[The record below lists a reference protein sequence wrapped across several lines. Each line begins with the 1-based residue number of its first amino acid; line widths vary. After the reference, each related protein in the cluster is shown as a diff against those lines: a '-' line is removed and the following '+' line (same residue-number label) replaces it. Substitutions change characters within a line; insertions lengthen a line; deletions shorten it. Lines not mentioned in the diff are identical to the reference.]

1 MIPVFSGD
9 SCPVYDSVFPEIQV
23 LLKSDGNER
32 VMLYRMR
39 FCSKALR
46 VEI

>member
-9 SCPVYDSVFPEIQV
+9 SCPVYDSFFQEIQV
-23 LLKSDGNER
+23 LLKFDGNER
-32 VMLYRMR
+32 VMHHRMR
-39 FCSKALR
+39 FCSNALR